1 MAKISV
7 IVPVYNVE
15 KYIRKCVDSILNQT
29 IQDLEIILVDDG
41 STDRSGEICDEYRE
55 KDIRIKVIHKEN
67 GGLSDARNVG
77 EKNATADYVIFLDSD
92 DYIHREMLET
102 LYFPIKEQG
111 VDLSICGVF
120 NVYNEKEIP
129 QYSKIEQFL
138 CTGSKAFG
146 LILEGNKIPVS
157 ICNKMIKREIADK
170 ICFPVG
176 RLYEDVFYTL
186 KLMPLVS
193 QVYVTTKPM
202 YYYVHRQGSITT
214 SKFKEKDMD
223 IVYAY
228 RETIKL
234 VKKQYPDLVSQA
246 AFRLFWAYFVVV
258 DRTLELDDFKNN
270 VYYQQSRKF
279 LKRNIFQVIR
289 NPYFTKNRRMAA
301 VLLFFNINLYRKVLF
316 HNRNNLINE

>member
-29 IQDLEIILVDDG
+29 MQDLEIILVDDG

-55 KDIRIKVIHKEN
+55 KDIRIKVIHKKN

-77 EKNATADYVIFLDSD
+77 EKNATADYVIFLDGD

-111 VDLSICGVF
+111 VDLSTCGVF
-120 NVYNEKEIP
+120 NVYDEKEIP

-146 LILEGNKIPVS
+146 LILEGNIIPGT
-157 ICNKMIKREIADK
+157 ICNKLIKREIADK

-186 KLMPLVS
+186 KLIPLVN

-228 RETIKL
+228 RETMEL

-246 AFRLFWAYFVVV
+246 EFRLLWAYFVVV
-258 DRTLELDDFKNN
+258 DRTLELDNFKNN

-279 LKRNIFQVIR
+279 LKRNILQVIE
-289 NPYFTKNRRMAA
+289 NPHFTRNRRMAA
-301 VLLFFNINLYRKVLF
+301 ILLFLNINLYRKVLF
-316 HNRNNLINE
+316 KNRKGLIN